1 MQKVRDTETGREGG
15 REIEKQRKSKRQT
28 ARQTGRDRQTV
39 GGCRACP
46 GQDFLGYEMAGTQ
59 GLGHRAPGD
68 KGEHRGP
75 RSAGAFPTAGD
86 SAQDWWLGHAGNRG
100 QRGELLLVKLRAR
113 AGLSPSA
120 LPDASSRPALCC
132 PFPSLLLSASFS
144 ALSFLPR
151 RLSLL
156 TFHSFIHSLTHS
168 FYNYLLRTCHVLRL
182 SLDAGRKSVRS
193 T

>member
-28 ARQTGRDRQTV
+28 ARQTV

-86 SAQDWWLGHAGNRG
+86 SVQDWWLGHAGHRG

-120 LPDASSRPALCC
+120 LPDASSRPALAVH
-132 PFPSLLLSASFS
+132 FPPSFSLLLSQPCPSF
-144 ALSFLPR
+144 R
-151 RLSLL
+151 EG
-156 TFHSFIHSLTHS
+156 
-168 FYNYLLRTCHVLRL
+168 CHY
-182 SLDAGRKSVRS
+182 
-193 T
+193 